1 MYFLSSLHEIQYNE
15 FSRGAKKTAVHCEC
29 QRLDD
34 AQTLLI
40 YLISSYW
47 NFSGFI
53 VIFRSNITHC
63 LWKFPAHR
71 ARGNILCP
79 RNRGFEAALIQ
90 RQYFA
95 ILLSPCSCSCCCHA
109 FSIHLFFLLLRCPS
123 CSFSLYKSVTAIAIQ
138 SVVKDKRGG
147 LFGSHRKVS
156 LNERFII
163 SRLFFYILGI
173 SFNFFFLCFC
183 VPHQVKQRVAL
194 TWRYPLMLSSRLIE
208 FSSHNSPQKHR
219 TFSNI

>member
-1 MYFLSSLHEIQYNE
+1 MFAKLSFRFILLLSSVCIFYRRFMKFNTTN
-15 FSRGAKKTAVHCEC
+15 SAGAQKKTAVHCEC

-79 RNRGFEAALIQ
+79 RNRGFKAALIQ

-123 CSFSLYKSVTAIAIQ
+123 CFYLALSRFTNLLLPLPFSLLWKING
-138 SVVKDKRGG
+138 VVC
-147 LFGSHRKVS
+147 L
-156 LNERFII
+156 
-163 SRLFFYILGI
+163 
-173 SFNFFFLCFC
+173 
-183 VPHQVKQRVAL
+183 AL
-194 TWRYPLMLSSRLIE
+194 TE
-208 FSSHNSPQKHR
+208 K
-219 TFSNI
+219 